1 MQSRC
6 RFAPSPTGQL
16 HVGGARSALFNVLFA
31 RATGGRFVLRLE
43 DTDRARSSV
52 ESEQSIMR
60 DLEWLGLGWDEG
72 PNCGGPG
79 APYRQSERLE
89 IYQTHLQEMVAAGQA
104 YEAWESSDELTALRK
119 AAEVEK
125 RNFLY
130 RRRTYSDEEITQFK
144 AEGRKPVLRCVGSDQ
159 DIVFHDEV
167 LGEIRVPADDMD
179 DFVIRKADG
188 FPTYH
193 FAVVVDDHH
202 MGVTHV
208 LRAQEHLKNTARH
221 IQLYSQLGWAPPKH
235 GHMPLIFSMTGGKM
249 SKRDKAKAARAA
261 ARESEMERAEL
272 AAKIGMSA
280 EDLQRFMKKK
290 NDDLSTAVAI
300 AQAIGVPLPEI
311 DVHDFRQSGYL
322 PEALVNFLS
331 LLGWN
336 PGDDKEIM
344 SWEELVGLFTLDRMG
359 KTAAKFD
366 RDKLEWM
373 NGMYIRAA
381 SIERVVS
388 AMQDYAQLNE
398 ARWAS
403 ESPERLV
410 AIATLFRERANTI
423 RALEAQ
429 VGWLY
434 AAPTEYGPAKSIK
447 KFLLKNEGAGLA
459 AMAKTAEVL
468 AGDFDWSE
476 AGLERALTAF
486 CEAELDGKLGQL
498 AQPLRI
504 ALTGT
509 PVSPPIFASLAL
521 LERDQV
527 LERIQSCLAHFAE

>member
-1 MQSRC
+1 MVNRC

-31 RATGGRFVLRLE
+31 RATGGKFVLRLE

-60 DLEWLGLGWDEG
+60 DMEWLGLSWDEG
-72 PNCGGPG
+72 PGCGGPG
-79 APYRQSERLE
+79 APYRQSDRLE
-89 IYQTHLQEMVAAGQA
+89 IYTRHLGEMLQAGHA
-104 YEAWESSDELTALRK
+104 YEAWESPDELTALRQD
-119 AAEVEK
+119 AESQK
-125 RNFLY
+125 INFLY
-130 RRRTYSDEEITQFK
+130 RRRTYSEAEVAQFRT
-144 AEGRKPVLRCVGSDQ
+144 EGRRPVLRCVGSGSDM
-159 DIVFHDEV
+159 VFQDEV
-167 LGEIRVPADDMD
+167 LGEIRVPAEDMD

-221 IQLYSQLGWAPPKH
+221 VQLYQQLGWEPPKH
-235 GHMPLIFSMTGGKM
+235 GHMPLIFSMGGGKM

-261 ARESEMERAEL
+261 ARDSGLEHSEL
-272 AAKIGMSA
+272 AAKIGMSP
-280 EDLQRFMKKK
+280 EDFHRFMKKK
-290 NDDLSTAVAI
+290 NDDLGTAVAI
-300 AQAIGVPLPEI
+300 AEAVGVQLPEI
-311 DVHDFRQSGYL
+311 DVIDFRRSGYL

-344 SWEELVGLFTLDRMG
+344 DWEELVSLFTLDRMG

-381 SIERVVS
+381 PLERIVN
-388 AMQDYAQLNE
+388 AMQDFAVFNP
-398 ARWAS
+398 ARWAD
-403 ESPERLV
+403 ESQDRLL
-410 AIATLFRERANTI
+410 AIATLFRERATTI
-423 RALEAQ
+423 RALDEQ
-429 VGWLY
+429 VGWIY
-434 AAPTEYGPAKSIK
+434 EAPASYGPAKSIK

-459 AMAKTAEVL
+459 ALAQTVEVIESISH
-468 AGDFDWSE
+468 WKESE
-476 AGLERALTAF
+476 IEADLSAF
-486 CEAELDGKLGQL
+486 CETKLEGKLGQL

-509 PVSPPIFASLAL
+509 PVSPPIFATLAL
-521 LERDQV
+521 LEQDEVVR
-527 LERIQSCLAHFAE
+527 RIQACLTHFRE